1 MVLDKKDSGARF
13 RIYIKVQLELFLD
26 HHSLSYLQNDL
37 KLANHQ
43 LNLVTQ
49 PSVAGAGGLGEL
61 QLRSYFQGG
70 KVG

>member
-1 MVLDKKDSGARF
+1 MVLDKKNSGQRF
-13 RIYIKVQLELFLD
+13 RKYNKVQLELFLD

-37 KLANHQ
+37 ELANPQ
-43 LNLVTQ
+43 LKLVTQ
-49 PSVAGAGGLGEL
+49 PSVAGAGGLVEL